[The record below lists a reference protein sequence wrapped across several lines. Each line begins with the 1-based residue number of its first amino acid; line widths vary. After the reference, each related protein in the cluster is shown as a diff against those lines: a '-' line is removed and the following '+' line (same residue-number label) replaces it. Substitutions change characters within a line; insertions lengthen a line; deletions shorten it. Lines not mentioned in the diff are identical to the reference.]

1 MASPDQDTR
10 AVLDVHETFWQ
21 AYAQRD
27 LDRRFAV
34 CAPDV
39 TFIGTGPHERAS
51 GIAQYRAM
59 NEKGVEQFPRPFVIE
74 MPRLEARVHGD
85 AAWVECDSVWKKT
98 EAGRSRVDEIRLTT
112 VLKRV
117 QGRWLVAHVH
127 GSTPD
132 YRLHDGEYMM
142 REALRDRNMQLERDV
157 DERTRE
163 LQRAKQAADDLLLN
177 ILPASVIDELRDR
190 GNVAARAHADVTVL
204 FADFTDFTRH
214 SERLSPQ
221 LLVDELH
228 ACFTAFDR
236 MLAAHGVEKI
246 KTVGDAYLAVAGLPA
261 SAPDHALRAVRLA
274 LAMRD
279 FIRER
284 NQSPGAKGFGIRIG
298 LHSGD
303 VVAGVVGIHKYA
315 YDIWGDAVNIA
326 ARMQENCLPGQ
337 VNISATTHALVKDHY
352 ACTYRGELEAKNK
365 GLLKMYFVEPRD
377 GRSLAHASDDASGRV
392 RLPS

>member
-1 MASPDQDTR
+1 MLPVDQDTR
-10 AVLDVHETFWQ
+10 AVLDVHDTFWQ

-59 NEKGVEQFPRPFVIE
+59 NAKGVEQFPHPFVIE
-74 MPRLEARVHGD
+74 MPRLEVRVHGD

-98 EAGRSRVDEIRLTT
+98 EAARCVVDEIRLTT

-117 QGRWLVAHVH
+117 NGWWLVAHVH

-142 REALRDRNMQLERDV
+142 REALRDRNLQLEREV
-157 DERTRE
+157 AERTRE
-163 LQRAKQAADDLLLN
+163 LQRAKKAADDLLLN
-177 ILPASVIDELRDR
+177 ILPATVIEELHSNGR
-190 GNVAARAHADVTVL
+190 VAAHAHTNVTVL

-214 SERLSPQ
+214 SERLTPQ
-221 LLVDELH
+221 HLVDELN
-228 ACFTAFDR
+228 ACFTAFDH
-236 MLAAHGVEKI
+236 MLAAHQVEKI
-246 KTVGDAYLAVAGLPA
+246 KTVGDAYLAVSGLPSPNA
-261 SAPDHALRAVRLA
+261 DHALAAVRLA
-274 LAMRD
+274 LEMRD

-284 NQSPGAKGFGIRIG
+284 NKAPGARGFDVRIG

-326 ARMQENCLPGQ
+326 ARMQENCLPGH
-337 VNISATTHALVKDHY
+337 VNISATTQALVHEHF

-365 GLLKMYFVEPRD
+365 GLLKMYFAEPRSEERIKAGHD
-377 GRSLAHASDDASGRV
+377 RKHDR
-392 RLPS
+392 R